1 MQKLSHRKQQTFF
14 HFLDLNNHQF
24 ELLFQNQCMQ
34 LIGHHNYTL
43 NFPQMLV
50 NFVY

>member
-1 MQKLSHRKQQTFF
+1 MQKLSHRKQQNVFY
-14 HFLDLNNHQF
+14 FLDLTIPHF

-34 LIGHHNYTL
+34 LMKHCPYTL
-43 NFPQMLV
+43 NFSQMLV